1 VLGASSEAFIAFATR
16 QGWLSPEMGGPL
28 AKACVLL
35 CVSYGLLMNLR
46 LRSLWFIWLGF
57 ALNTLVIVANQGHM
71 PVRLE
76 AIPLEARETMAL
88 QLAARSDAVHS
99 LMTPDTPFYYLG
111 DILPIYW
118 AKSVL
123 SLGDVYLIIGI
134 AALVLEL
141 GLRAKRQRQDWNID
155 IRFDRD

>member
-1 VLGASSEAFIAFATR
+1 MLGASLEALVGFSTR
-16 QGWLSPEMGGPL
+16 QGWLGPEVGGPL
-28 AKACVLL
+28 AKACVLA
-35 CVSYGLLMNLR
+35 CVSYGLLMNLH

-57 ALNTLVIVANQGHM
+57 ALNTVVIVANQGHM

-76 AIPLEARETMAL
+76 AIPPEAREAMAQ

-141 GLRAKRQRQDWNID
+141 GLKARQQKQDWNID
-155 IRFDRD
+155 IRFDAD

>member
-1 VLGASSEAFIAFATR
+1 VLGALLEALVGFSTR
-16 QGWLSPEMGGPL
+16 QGWLSPEVGGPL

-35 CVSYGLLMNLR
+35 CVSYGLLMNLH

-76 AIPLEARETMAL
+76 AIPLEAREAMAQ

-99 LMTPDTPFYYLG
+99 LMTPNTPFYYLG
-111 DILPIYW
+111 DVLPVHW
-118 AKSVL
+118 SKTVL
-123 SLGDVYLIIGI
+123 SLGDVYLLIGI

-141 GLRAKRQRQDWNID
+141 GLRARRQRQDWSID
-155 IRFDRD
+155 IRFDTD